1 MAESATHMEQV
12 ARDLRLAYELGDTEL
27 FGALLAPDVTWGPPG
42 DPPTCRSKNQVL
54 AWYENGANAGARA
67 QVQSIEIVGEQLLV
81 GLVVVGTSSAKKLSR
96 QAVRWQVLT
105 VSGSRIVDIVG
116 FEQKSDATAWMSHR
130 AIPDRSV

>member
-1 MAESATHMEQV
+1 
-12 ARDLRLAYELGDTEL
+12 
-27 FGALLAPDVTWGPPG
+27 
-42 DPPTCRSKNQVL
+42 
-54 AWYENGANAGARA
+54 
-67 QVQSIEIVGEQLLV
+67 VQSIEIVGEQLLV